1 LTGASLCDKLTSLI
15 PFTPFWREKM
25 KRTLTTEIPV
35 KKEVRYSYLSRQ
47 FQDPEPFFDVMRS
60 VIRSGQY
67 TLGEE
72 LQKFEKALSQIC
84 GTKFAVGVASGTDAL
99 FLAMKAC
106 GIGPGDEVI
115 TAPNSFIATAGAIV
129 MTGARPVFVDVR
141 EDYTLNPRLI
151 GEKITSKT
159 KAIVP
164 VHLTGNPAEMDAI
177 LKIASQRKL
186 LVIEDAA
193 QAISATY
200 QGKAVG
206 SFGIAGCFSFHP
218 LKNLNGWGDGGAI
231 TTNSQDLFDKL
242 ILLRNHGLRNR
253 DEVALFG
260 YNSRLDT
267 LQAALLLKLMEGVKT
282 VTEKRISWANLYDRR
297 LSELKEFVTVP
308 PRRKEVRQVYHTYV
322 IQVKSRDK
330 LQRFLTEHGV
340 ETKVHYPIPLH
351 LQEAARSYGYKKGD
365 FPVCE
370 SQAQNILTLPIH
382 QYLEEEDVQ
391 YACDQIKEFYLNF
404 HRT

>member
-1 LTGASLCDKLTSLI
+1 MKKETS
-15 PFTPFWREKM
+15 
-25 KRTLTTEIPV
+25 TEIPV
-35 KKEVRYSYLSRQ
+35 KRQVRYSYLDKQ
-47 FQDPEPFFDVMRS
+47 FKNPESFFSAMRS

-72 LQKFEKALSQIC
+72 LQKFEKTLSQIC

-106 GIGPGDEVI
+106 GIGTGDEVI

-129 MTGARPVFVDVR
+129 MTGARPVFADVK
-141 EDYTLNPRLI
+141 EDYTLNPDLI
-151 GEKITSKT
+151 EAKITPRT

-177 LKIASQRKL
+177 LKIASRRKL

-193 QAISATY
+193 QAISASY

-218 LKNLNGWGDGGAI
+218 LKNLNGWGDGGAV

-267 LQAALLLKLMEGVKT
+267 LQAAILLHLMETDGVRRI
-282 VTEKRISWANLYDRR
+282 TEKRIALADLYDQR
-297 LSELKEFVTVP
+297 LGEIKEFVTLP

-330 LQRFLTEHGV
+330 LLRFLSEKGI
-340 ETKVHYPIPLH
+340 EAKIHYPIPIH

-365 FPVCE
+365 FPVTE
-370 SQAQNILTLPIH
+370 AQAENILTLPIH
-382 QYLEEEDVQ
+382 QYLEEEDVL
-391 YACDQIKEFYLNF
+391 CVCEQIKAFYL
-404 HRT
+404 TSYDV